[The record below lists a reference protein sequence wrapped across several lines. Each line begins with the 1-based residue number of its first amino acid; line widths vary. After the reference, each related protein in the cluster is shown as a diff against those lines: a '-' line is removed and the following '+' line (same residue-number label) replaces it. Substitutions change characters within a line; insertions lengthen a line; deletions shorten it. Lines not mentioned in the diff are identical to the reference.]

1 MAMVDIIGQTL
12 GQYRVVE
19 LVGQGGMAR
28 VYKAHQKSLDRFVA
42 IKAISSQAD
51 QDVDSAFMQRFAT
64 EARLIAKLAHPHI
77 VPVFDFGEDQGWAY
91 IVMEYI
97 SGGTVRDRM
106 IKADAGRTLMPL
118 MWTLNIIEQAAEA
131 LHCAHKSNI
140 VHRDVKPGNML
151 LRGDDQMLLSDF
163 GIATMLEASMAYS
176 RTNST
181 VGTPQYMAPE
191 QGLPNGVV
199 DARTDVY
206 ALGVVLFQCVTGRL
220 PFTADT
226 PVGIIMKHIQEP
238 TPQPMSLVPSLPPS
252 VNQIVM
258 RAMEKDQRNRYQT
271 AAEMAS
277 ALRMAINALSG
288 LPRPALPTGPR
299 GAVQAPPLTGVHH
312 IGAARRGAP
321 GAPGTCF
328 RCGAANNPANHF
340 CTSCGYD
347 LTGARAAVDRVL
359 GPSGRPLRCRVTF
372 RTGPLAGQNYILHQ
386 DVTSIGRT
394 AGNDII
400 VPDGTVSRQH
410 ARIIFMNGQW
420 VIEDLQSA
428 NGSWI
433 DDTRVTRLIPLES
446 GDQLRFGDDIA
457 SFEVLS

>member
-1 MAMVDIIGQTL
+1 MIDIIGQSL
-12 GQYRVVE
+12 GQYRVAE
-19 LVGQGGMAR
+19 LIGQGGMAR
-28 VYKAHQKSLDRFVA
+28 VYKAYQKSLDRYVA

-64 EARLIAKLAHPHI
+64 EARLVAKLAHPHI

-106 IKADAGRTLMPL
+106 IKADAGRTTLPL
-118 MWTLNIIEQAAEA
+118 LWTLTIMEQAAEA
-131 LHCAHKSNI
+131 LYCAHKSNI

-163 GIATMLEASMAYS
+163 GIATMLEASQAFS

-220 PFTADT
+220 PYTADT

-238 TPQPMSLVPSLPPS
+238 TPQPIKFAPSLPPS
-252 VNQIVM
+252 VNQIIM
-258 RAMEKDQRNRYQT
+258 RAMEKDQRNRFQS

-277 ALRMAINALSG
+277 ALRGAINELSG

-299 GAVQAPPLTGVHH
+299 PPQPQPFTGVHQ
-312 IGAARRGAP
+312 IVAAPRGVP

-347 LTGARAAVDRVL
+347 LTGARAAMDRVI
-359 GPSGRPLRCRVTF
+359 GPSGRPLRCRLTF
-372 RTGPLAGQNYILHQ
+372 RTGPLTGQNYILHQ
-386 DVTSIGRT
+386 DTTTIGRT

-400 VPDGTVSRQH
+400 VPDGAVSRYH

-433 DDTRVTRLIPLES
+433 DDVRVNRLIPLES

-457 SFEVLS
+457 TFEVLS